1 MMRNFKNIIKKVFGL
16 FCFFISFIFI
26 STAIYD
32 TKTVPVFIPFIILF
46 VIFGFSLL
54 EIKADDI
61 FGKKLKIQISKLQN
75 ENQALKEE
83 LQREILKLDH
93 EKQDF
98 YNRLEDDRNFITS
111 EKIRITTISQSIEA
125 DNVIA
130 LNQIIENLK
139 QQKSILI
146 SGIDDKTKNFEI
158 LQNKINMLTA
168 QKTSLEQTINLYS
181 LQLNSLEYGI
191 YEPRYKFVTS
201 SSYKAKLDEI
211 RAKQSELIKS
221 DLAVTGQ
228 RDWEINGD
236 KKKGKQMVN
245 KTIKLMLRAFNGECD
260 SSIYK
265 IKYNNFSTI
274 EKRIR
279 KSFEDINK
287 MNSEMQFSISY
298 NYLDL
303 KIQELYLAYEYELKL
318 QEEKEILREQRE
330 KEREEKALQKE
341 IAAKKQ
347 KISKEILHMNN
358 AIESL
363 QEKLGSATEEEKIE
377 IEKTIE
383 QLKNNI
389 EDFDQQQ
396 KDLDY
401 RIENIG
407 AGYVYIISNIGA
419 FGENIFKIGVT
430 RRLDPLER
438 IAELSSA
445 SVPFKFDV
453 HALIFS
459 YKAYELES
467 ELHKRFEKN
476 RINLVNNRKEFFNID
491 INEIEQEL
499 NNYKDLTI
507 EFKRDADA
515 DEYRESLNIRK
526 TVQYAR

>member
-1 MMRNFKNIIKKVFGL
+1 
-16 FCFFISFIFI
+16 
-26 STAIYD
+26 
-32 TKTVPVFIPFIILF
+32 
-46 VIFGFSLL
+46 
-54 EIKADDI
+54 
-61 FGKKLKIQISKLQN
+61 
-75 ENQALKEE
+75 
-83 LQREILKLDH
+83 
-93 EKQDF
+93 
-98 YNRLEDDRNFITS
+98 
-111 EKIRITTISQSIEA
+111 
-125 DNVIA
+125 
-130 LNQIIENLK
+130 
-139 QQKSILI
+139 
-146 SGIDDKTKNFEI
+146 
-158 LQNKINMLTA
+158 
-168 QKTSLEQTINLYS
+168 
-181 LQLNSLEYGI
+181 
-191 YEPRYKFVTS
+191 
-201 SSYKAKLDEI
+201 
-211 RAKQSELIKS
+211 
-221 DLAVTGQ
+221 
-228 RDWEINGD
+228 
-236 KKKGKQMVN
+236 
-245 KTIKLMLRAFNGECD
+245 
-260 SSIYK
+260 
-265 IKYNNFSTI
+265 
-274 EKRIR
+274 
-279 KSFEDINK
+279 
-287 MNSEMQFSISY
+287 
-298 NYLDL
+298 
-303 KIQELYLAYEYELKL
+303 
-318 QEEKEILREQRE
+318 
-330 KEREEKALQKE
+330 
-341 IAAKKQ
+341 
-347 KISKEILHMNN
+347 MNN